1 MGIFV
6 PSPEFMTRI
15 NVIIPAYNEER
26 SIARVL
32 LAIPAGLVEEVIVVN
47 NNSNDNT
54 AGAAAQA
61 GATVLEE
68 PTPGYGNACLKGIAY
83 AAAKPAAT
91 RPDIIVFLDG
101 DFSDYPEEM
110 PKLVQPIV
118 AGQADM
124 VIGSRALGKREAGAM
139 LPQQIFGNWLATTL
153 LRWFYKA
160 RFTDLGPFRAIR
172 LDTLLALGMRDR
184 TYGWT
189 VEMQAKAA
197 RKKIRYTEVPV
208 TYRKRIGTSKVSG
221 TVKGTVLAGYKII
234 LTIFKY
240 L

>member
-1 MGIFV
+1 M
-6 PSPEFMTRI
+6 PRI

-26 SIARVL
+26 SIAKVL
-32 LAIPAGLVEEVIVVN
+32 HAIPSGFVEDVIVVN
-47 NNSNDNT
+47 NNSKDNT
-54 AGAAAQA
+54 AAVAAAA

-83 AAAKPAAT
+83 AAAKPADA

-110 PKLVQPIV
+110 PQLVKPIV
-118 AGQADM
+118 EGQAEM
-124 VIGSRALGKREAGAM
+124 VIGSRALGKRAAGAM

-160 RFTDLGPFRAIR
+160 RFTDLGPFRAIK
-172 LDTLLALGMRDR
+172 LDTLLALSMRDR

-197 RKKIRYTEVPV
+197 RQKIRYTEVPV

-221 TVKGTVLAGYKII
+221 TVKGTVMAGYKII